1 MPKFKIPVSWSVCG
15 TMYIEADTL
24 DDALDIAGYSDTP
37 LPDKFDYL
45 EDSLLVDEDF
55 ARDLNE
61 PNLEE

>member
-37 LPDKFDYL
+37 LPDKYDYL